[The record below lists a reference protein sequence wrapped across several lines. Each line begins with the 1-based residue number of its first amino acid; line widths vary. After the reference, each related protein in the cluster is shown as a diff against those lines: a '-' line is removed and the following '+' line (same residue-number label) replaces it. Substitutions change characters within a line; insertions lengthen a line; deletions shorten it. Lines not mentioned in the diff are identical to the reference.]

1 MIKSVKILISY
12 IGDLLFPPSCMLCGE
27 YLGDSIYVCHD
38 CLKDLPLNRNESK
51 DHISVFDYGNG
62 LRLMIHELKYN
73 QRPEI
78 GIILGKEAG
87 RRLAGIIDPSHSVL
101 VPVPLHKKRL
111 RKRGYNQADLICE
124 GLASELSVPVN
135 RYLLKRVKNNISQT
149 TLNAEGRSANVKG
162 IFDIFKTDTER
173 SKLILLVDDVI
184 TTGSTTKEA
193 GAVLKNAGYLNYFA
207 LSIATVK

>member
-1 MIKSVKILISY
+1 MIKLFKILISY
-12 IGDLLFPPSCMLCGE
+12 IADLLFPPSCLLCGE
-27 YLGDSIYVCHD
+27 YLDDSIYVCPD
-38 CLKDLPLNRNESK
+38 CLKKLPLNRNESK
-51 DHISVFDYGNG
+51 GHISVFDYDDG

-87 RRLAGIIDPSHSVL
+87 RRLAEIIDPAVSVL

-111 RKRGYNQADLICE
+111 RKRGYNQADLICD
-124 GLASELSVPVN
+124 GLGSELNIPVN
-135 RYLLKRVKNNISQT
+135 KCLLKRVKNNVSQT

-162 IFDIFKTDTER
+162 IFGINKTDTDR

-193 GAVLKNAGYLNYFA
+193 GSVLKNTGYLNYFA

>member
-1 MIKSVKILISY
+1 MIKFFKILISY
-12 IGDLLFPPSCMLCGE
+12 IADLLFPPSCLLCGE
-27 YLGDSIYVCHD
+27 YLDDSIYVCPG
-38 CLKDLPLNRNESK
+38 CLKELPLNRNESK
-51 DHISVFDYGNG
+51 GHISVFDYGAG

-78 GIILGKEAG
+78 GMILGKEAG
-87 RRLAGIIDPSHSVL
+87 RRLAGIIDPGVSVL

-111 RKRGYNQADLICE
+111 RKRGYNQTDLICD
-124 GLASELSVPVN
+124 GLGSELNIPVN
-135 RYLLKRVKNNISQT
+135 RFLLKRVKNNVSQT
-149 TLNAEGRSANVKG
+149 TMNAEGRSVNVKG
-162 IFDIFKTDTER
+162 IFEINRTDTDR